1 MILLVIFRQL
11 HLLSHEIVHY
21 MTASFMG
28 YSVISMDV
36 NAFFGQ
42 VVVDNVHK
50 RTDFIIIS
58 LSGVVFSILYFFI
71 IGFRREI
78 FLVISYGD
86 VVSLLYP
93 SVNLVVYQEVF
104 ILTVMLQRLFSI
116 IIFIAILMMV
126 LRSLWNLSPPIDWQ
140 DDGSS
145 CRDVTCT
152 YIGKPRTW
160 AWRRN
165 YMPCWR

>member
-1 MILLVIFRQL
+1 
-11 HLLSHEIVHY
+11 

-28 YSVISMDV
+28 YSAISMDI

-42 VVVDNVHK
+42 VVVDNVHEK
-50 RTDFIIIS
+50 TDFVIIS

-71 IGFRREI
+71 IGFRKEI
-78 FLVISYGD
+78 FLVVSYGD

-93 SVNLVVYQEVF
+93 FVNLGVYQEMF

-116 IIFIAILMMV
+116 IIFIAILMVV
-126 LRSLWNLSPPIDWQ
+126 LRSLWNLSLPLDWQ
-140 DDGSS
+140 YDGSS
-145 CRDVTCT
+145 CRDVTCI
-152 YIGKPRTW
+152 YMGKPRTW
-160 AWRRN
+160 AWRHN